1 MRCKPYI
8 WISQESQRNIP
19 MFCGWADS
27 GRWAHGIKIF
37 YESLSIEVFPPVELV
52 RELNSEH
59 DLANVPKVEDDTRTT
74 EAAPQ
79 ETKKPKKSKP
89 FMLYE
94 KKKTFSVTFISAGKV
109 GNIRTII

>member
-1 MRCKPYI
+1 
-8 WISQESQRNIP
+8 

-59 DLANVPKVEDDTRTT
+59 ELANVPKVEDDTRTT

-79 ETKKPKKSKP
+79 ATQKPKKIEAVHVIWK
-89 FMLYE
+89 E
-94 KKKTFSVTFISAGKV
+94 KNLFGYLISAGKLE
-109 GNIRTII
+109 I